1 MLTTP
6 AIASEPYI
14 AEAPSLSTS
23 ILSII
28 AVGIC
33 ERSGDAAAPLPIGT
47 TLLPFKRRSVLDDPI
62 PLKEYLTPP
71 DPPLLVFKVGR
82 EPCVALICLKTSPRS
97 VNPEFLISSELTT
110 VTGADVATSGLA
122 ILEPVVTTS
131 SISALSSCENTST
144 LNALKDTT
152 NVRSK

>member
-1 MLTTP
+1 M
-6 AIASEPYI
+6 
-14 AEAPSLSTS
+14 
-23 ILSII
+23 
-28 AVGIC
+28 
-33 ERSGDAAAPLPIGT
+33 
-47 TLLPFKRRSVLDDPI
+47 
-62 PLKEYLTPP
+62 
-71 DPPLLVFKVGR
+71 
-82 EPCVALICLKTSPRS
+82 
-97 VNPEFLISSELTT
+97 SSELTT